1 MVVFLF
7 LSELGKSILFVKQDC
22 IEVRINCY
30 EPKSGVIADSFSDRV
45 DGEEATRN
53 GILIWDALA
62 LKGSCHIWIDGD
74 CDKPTDG
81 SFAFRMWNGE
91 EAPSDAVSGD
101 IFYLTSDCPG
111 MSPSAR
117 IGQIWQAVKTM
128 GDDGSEKIAWQ
139 PYSGEI
145 EVS

>member
-1 MVVFLF
+1 MIGENRLVHYVYS
-7 LSELGKSILFVKQDC
+7 SEH
-22 IEVRINCY
+22 
-30 EPKSGVIADSFSDRV
+30 SFSDRV

>member
-1 MVVFLF
+1 MIGEDRLVHYVY
-7 LSELGKSILFVKQDC
+7 SAEH
-22 IEVRINCY
+22 
-30 EPKSGVIADSFSDRV
+30 SFSDRV

-74 CDKPTDG
+74 GDKPTEG
-81 SFAFRMWNGE
+81 SFAFRMWNSE
-91 EAPSDAVSGD
+91 TAPEDALPGD
-101 IFYLTSDCPG
+101 VFYLTADCPG

-128 GDDGSEKIAWQ
+128 GDDGSEKTGWQ
-139 PYSGEI
+139 PYAGEI
-145 EVS
+145 EVG